1 MRWSCDVSLPIT
13 VRGEASS
20 DFNTLFN
27 TFYVRLARLLYRI
40 TGDFGRAEEMASE
53 AFWRL
58 HCKPPSENTNLEGW
72 LYRTGLRLALD
83 QIKKDRRR
91 ARYEGLGA
99 LFGHTASPEQELER
113 IEERTRVRRALGAL
127 KADQVAVILLRA
139 EGLTYAELAAQL
151 HLNPASVG
159 TLLSRA
165 EEAFRK
171 EYVNR
176 YGHSRTQ

>member
-1 MRWSCDVSLPIT
+1 MT
-13 VRGEASS
+13 VREEASR

-27 TFYVRLARLLYRI
+27 TFYVRLARLLYRV

-58 HCKPPSENTNLEGW
+58 HCKPPSTSTNLEGW

-99 LFGHTASPEQELER
+99 VFGLTASPEQELER
-113 IEERTRVRRALGAL
+113 IEERTRLRRALSAL
-127 KADQVAVILLRA
+127 KADQAALILLRA
-139 EGLTYAELAAQL
+139 EGLTYAELAQQL
-151 HLNPASVG
+151 QLNPASVG

-171 EYVNR
+171 EYVHR
-176 YGHSRTQ
+176 YGQPRTH